1 MVLPILH
8 TKNGVDSMGKLKFRF
23 NEYIVLD
30 EGPKRG
36 HVIINTNGKYENHS
50 HIHSLGAC
58 KKFLKLMDKKT
69 IPNSPYLRESVLRI
83 SLDEKYKSDVQR
95 KILKDKDKQ
104 KFFRPPKA
112 VMKR

>member
-1 MVLPILH
+1 MVLPIH
-8 TKNGVDSMGKLKFRF
+8 IKDGVDFMGKVKFRF
-23 NEYIVLD
+23 KEYLVID
-30 EGPKRG
+30 EGPKKG
-36 HVIINTNGKYENHS
+36 HVVINTKGKHENHG
-50 HIHSLGAC
+50 HIHSLGTC
-58 KKFLKLMDKKT
+58 KKFIKLMDKKT

-104 KFFRPPKA
+104 KFFRPPKG